1 MKKIVPIFFF
11 ICLQIF
17 GLKAQTSQPV
27 FVKIITNET
36 ATTVT
41 ADVIIFTKD
50 SISGFQFPI
59 LWDSSVVNKPMI
71 NSFLGTASTAF
82 GSTAIGADIN
92 GGFMKVFWYAQNG
105 FGFPLNGMT
114 LINYTFDKKKNGNHK
129 IRLAEKPIIVEF
141 VGTNLQIL
149 PYVLV
154 DALENPY
161 PIKGKI
167 LADLNLNCQAN
178 TSDVPL
184 ANTLVKAYNPS
195 EGYYYAYTDTS
206 GNYSIYTSRPN
217 LPYTLSAVPNDTS
230 QWSPC
235 VKSVIV
241 TPQIDSSKQFDFLL
255 KPSKICHES
264 VVKVSIPFLRRCF
277 SNTYTVNYQN
287 TGTLPLQNAHVVLTL
302 DKDLAMESVTSPFTS
317 LGNNQYKVSL
327 GNLPIGSFGTFYFTA
342 KLSCTGTILG
352 QTHCVEAQFFPEN
365 DCNNDQGKFQI
376 TPTCANGKVNF
387 TIENKDLIA
396 SKDINYVIIEDDMIF
411 KQGKI
416 PTFSPSQTLDFD
428 VPANGAV
435 WRMEILKN
443 NQVVAANFYEACGTN
458 TLGKFSTGFPM
469 QYSLPTPQTNVSKNC
484 QQSIGAY
491 DPNDKQG
498 FPLGVKDKH
507 FIDQNVPI
515 EYLIRFQNT
524 GTDTAFNIIVE
535 DRIDDALLDL
545 SKLRIVASSH
555 KMTWSIKNKNTLVF
569 DFKSIMLPDSF
580 KSKILSNGF
589 IRFSIN
595 QKRNNT
601 LQSVVKNKANI
612 YFDFND
618 AVITNETFHTIG
630 KDFLSVAQTIFVPDV
645 SVVLKPNPFS
655 TDATMDII
663 GNVNGK
669 LHLEIYDLFG
679 RKIEQKTSE
688 NSQFYLNKEQYQE
701 GFYLYSIY
709 KEGLLIANGKFLV
722 N

>member
-17 GLKAQTSQPV
+17 GLKAQTKPV
-27 FVKIITNET
+27 QLELVTTEMANKVKAE
-36 ATTVT
+36 VR
-41 ADVIIFTKD
+41 IFTSAKLA
-50 SISGFQFPI
+50 GFQFS
-59 LWDSSVVNKPMI
+59 LSWDSTVVNKPVFSPNINGLFSGNITIKQDKLGLVWEDPTWAGVNFPSGQVLFTVIFNKIKDVNPKINITKNFIGIEFSDNNANILGYQII
-71 NSFLGTASTAF
+71 NSFSN
-82 GSTAIGADIN
+82 S
-92 GGFMKVFWYAQNG
+92 YS
-105 FGFPLNGMT
+105 
-114 LINYTFDKKKNGNHK
+114 
-129 IRLAEKPIIVEF
+129 
-141 VGTNLQIL
+141 
-149 PYVLV
+149 
-154 DALENPY
+154 

-167 LADLNLNCQAN
+167 VADFNQNCV
-178 TSDVPL
+178 TDPSDIPL
-184 ANTLVKAYNPS
+184 PNMLLKAYNPT
-195 EGYYYAYTDTS
+195 E
-206 GNYSIYTSRPN
+206 GNYYTYSDEKGNYNIYTLNPN
-217 LPYTLSAVPNDTS
+217 LPYTVSAVPNDS
-230 QWSPC
+230 LQWLPC
-235 VKSVIV
+235 IKSINV
-241 TPQIDSSKQFDFLL
+241 TPQIDSSKQTDFLL
-255 KPSKICHES
+255 KPAKSCHES

-302 DKDLAMESVTSPFTS
+302 DKDLVMESVTLPFTA

-327 GNLPIGSFGTFYFTA
+327 GNIPIAGFGTFYFKA

-352 QTHCVEAQFFPEN
+352 QTHCVEAQLFPEN

-458 TLGKFSTGFPM
+458 AQGKFSTGFPM

-498 FPLGVKDKH
+498 FPLGVKSKH

-524 GTDTAFNIIVE
+524 GTDTAFNVIVE

-569 DFKSIMLPDSF
+569 DFKNIMLPDSF

-589 IRFSIN
+589 VRFSIN
-595 QKRNNT
+595 QKRNNP

-630 KDFLSVAQTIFVPDV
+630 KDFLSVAQTIFIPNV

-669 LHLEIYDLFG
+669 LRLEIYDLFG

-688 NSQFYLNKEQYQE
+688 NSQFYLSKEQYQE

-709 KEGLLIANGKFLV
+709 KDGLLIANGKFLV